1 MNYII
6 LIIIAI
12 VSFTLGRKTVKK
24 TPQDNKTFT
33 PKEPEEMKEIREEA
47 HQALTERTEKRKE
60 KILNLMN
67 TEAVHDEELKVCMDQ
82 DPKHSRSVGQDPKPT
97 VGQEGITT
105 ENVEK
110 LLDVSGATARK
121 YLNEL
126 EDEGKIKQNGKTGKD
141 VYYTLL
147 HQN

>member
-33 PKEPEEMKEIREEA
+33 PKEPEELKEMREEA
-47 HQALTERTEKRKE
+47 HQALSERTEKRKE
-60 KILNLMN
+60 KIVHLMN
-67 TEAVHDEELKVCMDQ
+67 TEAVHDEELKVCGVVDI
-82 DPKHSRSVGQDPKPT
+82 KK
-97 VGQEGITT
+97 GITT